1 MISSKVIKRYVRNAG
16 SLKMTAFVQ
25 GVPPEFSLF

>member
-1 MISSKVIKRYVRNAG
+1 MSSKVIKRYVRNAG

-25 GVPPEFSLF
+25 GVPPEF